1 MADSTVEINKG
12 VSLHRVMHRSPG
24 VVLYQVAIG
33 NAGLVILVMHEDVIP
48 GLVFWRMTPRTPVVP
63 CSDFH
68 NNRIYAHDHTAA
80 VEPAVI
86 DTLSYDEFSPFPNEN
101 P

>member
-1 MADSTVEINKG
+1 MADSTLEINKA
-12 VSLHRVMHRSPG
+12 VSRHRLMQGSPG
-24 VVLYQVAIG
+24 VALYQIALG

-48 GLVFWRMTPRTPVVP
+48 GLVFLRMTPRTPVVP
-63 CSDFH
+63 GSDFH
-68 NNRIYAHDHTAA
+68 NNRINAHDHTTA